1 MGVLLC
7 PCERKHKIWG
17 ELWWVGGKHD
27 WVFYDDLETSKTYGE
42 NITHCPWVWQP
53 ARAQEP
59 KGSWQPTRLGV
70 DVSSTIGLLL

>member
-42 NITHCPWVWQP
+42 NITRCPGC
-53 ARAQEP
+53 
-59 KGSWQPTRLGV
+59 GSGLKRKNLKVVG
-70 DVSSTIGLLL
+70 GLLGQA